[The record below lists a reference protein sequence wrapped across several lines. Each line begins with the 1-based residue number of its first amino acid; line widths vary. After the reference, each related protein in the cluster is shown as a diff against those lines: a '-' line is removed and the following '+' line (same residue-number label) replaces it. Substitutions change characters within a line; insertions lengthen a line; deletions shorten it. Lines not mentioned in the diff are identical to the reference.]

1 MSLQIKRA
9 YEPVAASDGE
19 RILVDRLWP
28 RGLSKKAAAIDHW
41 AREVAPSTALRR
53 WFAHDPAKWREFQRR
68 YAAELRAVGPAV
80 QALAARARRDR
91 VTLVYGAK
99 DEEHND
105 AVALRDYLRRRY
117 RV

>member
-1 MSLQIKRA
+1 MRLQIKRA
-9 YEPVAASDGE
+9 YEPVTASDGE

-53 WFAHDPAKWREFQRR
+53 WFAHDPAKWREFKRR

-80 QALAARARRDR
+80 QELAASARRHR

-99 DEEHND
+99 DEQHND